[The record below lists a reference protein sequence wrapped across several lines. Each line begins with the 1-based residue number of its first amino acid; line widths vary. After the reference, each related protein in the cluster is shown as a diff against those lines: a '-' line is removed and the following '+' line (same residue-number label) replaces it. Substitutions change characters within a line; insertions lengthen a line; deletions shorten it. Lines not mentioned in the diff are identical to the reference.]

1 MGNAIRWLKVEIN
14 DVDPDTDEAQAKH
27 ELSEAIDR
35 FILERITAADQAIM
49 DAAASKI
56 RDGDVIVTFGK
67 SHIVQKTLV
76 AAHRQGRRFS
86 VRVIDAR
93 PLFEGR
99 NAARELAEAG
109 IDVQYGL
116 TNAISHCA
124 RDASKVFLGASA
136 MLSNG
141 RLYARAGTALVALM
155 AHANNVPV
163 IVCCESVKFTDKV
176 ALDAIVTNEVAP
188 PDELVKTHSTAGLTS
203 PLASWRQ
210 QPHLQ
215 LLSLMYDVTPAEY
228 ISMVV
233 TEYGS
238 LPPSSVPVVYGLST
252 NT

>member
-1 MGNAIRWLKVEIN
+1 
-14 DVDPDTDEAQAKH
+14 
-27 ELSEAIDR
+27 
-35 FILERITAADQAIM
+35 
-49 DAAASKI
+49 
-56 RDGDVIVTFGK
+56 
-67 SHIVQKTLV
+67 
-76 AAHRQGRRFS
+76 
-86 VRVIDAR
+86 
-93 PLFEGR
+93 
-99 NAARELAEAG
+99 
-109 IDVQYGL
+109 
-116 TNAISHCA
+116 
-124 RDASKVFLGASA
+124 

-188 PDELVKTHSTAGLTS
+188 PDELVETHSPVGLTS

-210 QPHLQ
+210 QPNLQ